1 MKAAAALILI
11 LLAGGFAAADVQY
24 LPHVVVGGGYTTTI
38 NATNLVPDQTDWIL
52 VSFFREDG
60 AAWTV
65 PTNLGNYSR
74 VDLWTGPNQTQV
86 VILSS
91 QSTVIESGWAMV
103 VSPGPAAIAA
113 TYTATV
119 DAVPVASTGV
129 LPALPD
135 VLSILPVSVAAVAG
149 RDTGI
154 ALVNPSKVAGDATL
168 ELMDAE
174 GTVVGTRTVPVP
186 AKGKFVGFLTG
197 STLFT
202 GVTELEGFVKITAS
216 QPIAATALRIEGR
229 LFSALPAVHD
239 ILPWRNSNTIYV
251 SPLTGQDS
259 VYDGSFF
266 RPFKTIRKA
275 QTVADRG
282 WTIYLMPGL
291 YSEDS
296 GEHFPIRIKYCTLIK
311 GADARSVIILGGAA
325 PGEMPESYTLSG
337 EDKGMIA
344 NITVMNPDG
353 IGLYTGSTVGITA
366 CRFIHCAG
374 AGIKLI
380 GGRSSITDCMVSDNA
395 VGVFIGGDAA
405 PDLGGGQFYGTGGN
419 FLTGNEQCDLFIEES
434 SLSGCCS
441 RLISIRFNGWDHP
454 IPTRSTICTD
464 GVDIASPAG
473 IFFEH

>member
-1 MKAAAALILI
+1 MRVAAALILI
-11 LLAGGFAAADVQY
+11 LLAAGFAAADVQY

-52 VSFFREDG
+52 IYFYRENG

-74 VDLWTGPNQTQV
+74 VDLWTGPYQTQTV
-86 VILSS
+86 VLSS

-103 VSPGPAAIAA
+103 VSPGPAVIAA
-113 TYTATV
+113 TYAATV
-119 DAVPVASTGV
+119 DAVPVASAGM
-129 LPALPD
+129 LPSLPD
-135 VLSILPVSVAAVAG
+135 VLSILPVSVAAVTG

-154 ALVNPSKVAGDATL
+154 ALVNPSHVAGDATL
-168 ELMDAE
+168 ELMDAQ
-174 GTVVGTRTVPVP
+174 GAVVGTRTVPVT
-186 AKGKFVGFLTG
+186 AKGKFVGFLT
-197 STLFT
+197 SAALFP
-202 GVTELEGFVKITAS
+202 GVTDLDGFVRVTAS
-216 QPIAATALRIEGR
+216 QPMAAAALRIEGV

-239 ILPWRNSNTIYV
+239 TLPWRNSNTIYV

-259 VYDGSFF
+259 IFDGSFTK
-266 RPFKTIRKA
+266 PFKTIRKA
-275 QTVADRG
+275 LTVADRG
-282 WTIYLMPGL
+282 WTIYLLPGL

-296 GEHFPIRIKYCTLIK
+296 GERFPIRIKYCTLIK
-311 GADARSVIILGGAA
+311 GADARSVIILGGGT
-325 PGEMPESYTLSG
+325 PGGMSESYTLSG

-353 IGLYTGSTVGITA
+353 IGLYSASTVGVTQ

-374 AGIKLI
+374 AGIKLV
-380 GGRSSITDCMVSDNA
+380 GGRTAITDCTVSGNA

-405 PDLGGGQFYGTGGN
+405 PDLGGGQFYNTGGN
-419 FLTGNEQCDLFIEES
+419 FLMDNEQCDLFIEES

-454 IPTRSTICTD
+454 IPTRSSVCID